1 MLNLLAWWK
10 SEWRR
15 FLIGLGC
22 AVVPPVLAMLCNGN
36 PDLFVS
42 LLFLLWPAAV
52 VAAGCFLA
60 GKGRLATAPIL
71 LVCALVLLLFGVAT
85 LMRGGFSVFVSPFYI
100 GLACFPGLL
109 FLAVELLFR
118 AMGRVGRLSSRVV
131 YLCVFLLCVPATV
144 PGSLI
149 SGTFLLWY
157 ALVCG
162 VLVFL
167 VTARDRRRGLPMALW
182 AVLCAVMVLLLN
194 WGNLQLAIHT
204 AETDQIL
211 RLVDAVLPSAA
222 TLLAGLLCCVLG
234 RRVKDANRAV

>member
-1 MLNLLAWWK
+1 MSNLLAWWK
-10 SEWRR
+10 DEWQR

-60 GKGRLATAPIL
+60 GKGRLTTAPIL
-71 LVCALVLLLFGVAT
+71 LVCALVLLLLASAA
-85 LMRGGFSVFVSPFYI
+85 LMGDGFAVFTSPFYI

-131 YLCVFLLCVPATV
+131 YLCVFLLCVPATA
-144 PGSLI
+144 PASLI
-149 SGTFLLWY
+149 SSAFLPWY

-167 VTARDRRRGLPMALW
+167 ATARDRRRGLPMALW
-182 AVLCAVMVLLLN
+182 AVLCAAMVLLLN

-204 AETDQIL
+204 GETDQVL

-222 TLLAGLLCCVLG
+222 ALLAGLLCCVLG
-234 RRVKDANRAV
+234 RRVPAADRAA